1 MKLTL
6 DYLVASIRVLNILF
20 PAFPVIALSWP
31 SPSEDRR
38 TSAGPPIIVVLV
50 SPTVRRRR
58 SDGRGPLALAQ
69 AATGCQVS
77 YTITNQWPGW
87 LRRERRRHDLWCAI
101 SGWTLTWS
109 FADGQTITNL
119 RDGTSTQSGAN
130 VSVTN
135 ASYNGAVPAGSSTS
149 FGFNGSWNNVANAVP
164 TSFAL
169 NDRCRSRSGWVS
181 WTARCSARSHCRC
194 TAFR

>member
-1 MKLTL
+1 MSVKLTDHRSWL
-6 DYLVASIRVLNILF
+6 AAGVAATV
-20 PAFPVIALSWP
+20 AA
-31 SPSEDRR
+31 
-38 TSAGPPIIVVLV
+38 AGL
-50 SPTVRRRR
+50 TVAATG
-58 SDGRGPLALAQ
+58 SAQ

-77 YTITNQWPGW
+77 YTITNQWPGGFGANVGVTN
-87 LRRERRRHDLWCAI
+87 LGGAI

-109 FADGQTITNL
+109 FADGQTITDL
-119 RDGTSTQSGAN
+119 WDGTSTQSGAN

-169 NDRCRSRSGWVS
+169 NG
-181 WTARCSARSHCRC
+181 TPC
-194 TAFR
+194 TGSVTSPSTSPSSSPTPTSTGTGR